1 MLLDLL
7 KAFFFGIVQGITEWL
22 PVSSTG
28 HLLLFEEWFPFSDAV
43 SPSAEN
49 LFTVV
54 IQLGSILAVVVLYFR
69 RLNPLTRQMPL
80 DEKRSTFALW
90 GKILLAAIPAAV
102 AGLFLNDFIKEVAY
116 NNRGTKYAVIAGALI
131 FYGILFLLIE
141 KRKKADS
148 LTLKRAEDITPAKAF
163 SIGCFQML
171 ALIPGTSR
179 SGSTI
184 IGSTLLG
191 VSRPAAAEFSFF
203 LAIPMM
209 VGASGLDLL
218 KYVLDFGFSF
228 NLTEILVLLV
238 GTLVSFL
245 VSLAVIRFLMEF
257 LRKHSFVIFGW
268 YRIVLG
274 LALLAF
280 YYLA

>member
-1 MLLDLL
+1 MLFDLL
-7 KAFFFGIVQGITEWL
+7 KALFLGIVQGITEWL
-22 PVSSTG
+22 PISSTG
-28 HLLLFEEWFPFSDAV
+28 HLLLFEEWIPFSDAV
-43 SPSAEN
+43 SLPVQN

-54 IQLGSILAVVVLYFR
+54 IQLGSILAVAVLYFK
-69 RLNPLTRQMPL
+69 RLNPLSRRMPL
-80 DEKRSTFALW
+80 EEKRRTFALW
-90 GKILLAAIPAAV
+90 GKIILAAVPAAA
-102 AGLFLNDFIKEVAY
+102 AGLLLNDFIKEVAY
-116 NNRGTKYAVIAGALI
+116 NSRSTKYAVIAGALLL
-131 FYGILFLLIE
+131 YGILFLFIE
-141 KRKKADS
+141 RRKGANAP
-148 LTLKRAEDITPAKAF
+148 LQRAEDVTPKKALA
-163 SIGCFQML
+163 IGCFQML

-218 KYVLDFGFSF
+218 KYVLDYGFVF

-245 VSLAVIRFLMEF
+245 VSLAVIRFLMGF
-257 LRKHSFVIFGW
+257 LRKHSFVVFGW
-268 YRIVLG
+268 YRIALG
-274 LALLAF
+274 IALLAF